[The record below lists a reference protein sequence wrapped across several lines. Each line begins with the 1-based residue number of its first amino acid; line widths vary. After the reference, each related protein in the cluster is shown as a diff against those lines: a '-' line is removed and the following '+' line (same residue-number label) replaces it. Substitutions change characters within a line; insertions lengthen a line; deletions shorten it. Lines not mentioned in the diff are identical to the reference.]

1 MYARLR
7 SENMIMVFAI
17 PAAVFLTIGIAW
29 AYFAIKAMRARRWA
43 VASLR
48 AFATAISFGVV
59 VFEVV
64 LAVNVLR

>member
-1 MYARLR
+1 MF
-7 SENMIMVFAI
+7 NIFAI
-17 PAAVFLTIGIAW
+17 AAAAFLAIGIAW
-29 AYFAIKAMRARRWA
+29 AYLAIQAMRARRWA

-64 LAVNVLR
+64 LAGNLLR